1 MADYNVDTVGV
12 QIVSS
17 AEEGIKSLDT
27 LIAKATELTTKFEG
41 ISQQANNAKT
51 AFTGLGNVNVGT
63 TTSTGTTSGTG
74 TSTTDTPSTTNAS
87 LNKSMKNFFNLG
99 KAILIFRTVQTG
111 FKKTVGHAVEA
122 TENFNLFN
130 VAMGEGIEG
139 AMQFQQTMSSA
150 FGMNISDSMRYQGF
164 FQSLAENLGI
174 VNESA
179 TIMSENLTKLTYDL
193 ASLYNTDI
201 DSTYNKLQ
209 SGIVG
214 QTKPLRSFGIDVTA
228 QTLQGYL
235 DEFNMRVPI
244 QELTQAE
251 KVLLRY
257 IAILDQSRL
266 AQGNMARELESP
278 ANQMRVFTQQV
289 KEAGIWIGNVFM
301 GLWGRILPYAN
312 AIIMVIKEIFK
323 SIATLM
329 GFSWSDYDYGTPSYD
344 GAYLDVAD
352 DIGKVGSSAKKAQK
366 DLGLFGWDKVN
377 NIKSPTE
384 TGGSGGG
391 GVGSLGTGSYYD
403 MLTEKLKG
411 YDNLMGDVS
420 MKAKNIRD
428 DMLEWLGFT
437 PKVDALT
444 GEITGLSWS
453 FKDASLGAKLL
464 MTGLGVLAGI
474 KIVSWIGGAI
484 NSFKILTATIG
495 SSGVVGGI
503 KALITSIGTYTAVN
517 GGKLIPGILQGTKAW
532 LGTLS
537 PLAKAGIGVV
547 GLAGSYLVASSGAKQ
562 FAKDGE
568 LTTSSALKMGGGFA
582 GAVASGALLGSIIP
596 GVGTAVGATVGGIV
610 GGFATLL
617 GSTNAYNKEL
627 QAMRHEAN
635 LFDEVGIPIQDF
647 VDSVTGSMDAVTGSS
662 DEITKWI
669 VSHRESK
676 ESLKDVISEIDLL
689 NIKLGNSYYK
699 ASAKDVDAM
708 TASLDQMVLEVEA
721 SSTAFTNSAIAIT
734 EKLLEEGRISK
745 ETADAVV
752 ANAMRKADAEG
763 DAAEVM
769 RLKTIE
775 LTQALAD
782 GEITQEDY
790 AKQIAE
796 MRKEVSNTAPIF
808 SDLTTKVDI
817 FRDKATKSINV
828 GNYRQLENAV
838 DDITQSY
845 DESQAKVQELQ
856 VASVSA
862 IDEMIKY
869 TKDHLS
875 EVEKAHGKESELYK
889 NTEKE
894 LKELELTRKQTME
907 SYADDSQAL
916 SDAVATSFGSIINEI
931 TSAGGE
937 MTDESQAIVDD
948 MTSILNSMGYTVDLK
963 TGLVTAI
970 RNGKPEV
977 VSEFTKTGK
986 EAGDA
991 MTGEATKKF
1000 DNWLVNQNKKFNANK
1015 IWAIIGLKSDGKAL
1029 NIQSASMSGGRISV
1043 SAYASGGFPED
1054 GLFFA
1059 NSRELVGQFS
1069 NGKTAVANNDQ
1080 ITTGIYNAVR
1090 SANQEVVRALVNQN
1104 GNVEVKVYMDRNSL
1118 ASEMIDGI
1126 DFITS
1131 TTGKRLKT
1139 V

>member
-1 MADYNVDTVGV
+1 
-12 QIVSS
+12 
-17 AEEGIKSLDT
+17 
-27 LIAKATELTTKFEG
+27 
-41 ISQQANNAKT
+41 
-51 AFTGLGNVNVGT
+51 
-63 TTSTGTTSGTG
+63 
-74 TSTTDTPSTTNAS
+74 
-87 LNKSMKNFFNLG
+87 
-99 KAILIFRTVQTG
+99 
-111 FKKTVGHAVEA
+111 
-122 TENFNLFN
+122 
-130 VAMGEGIEG
+130 
-139 AMQFQQTMSSA
+139 
-150 FGMNISDSMRYQGF
+150 
-164 FQSLAENLGI
+164 
-174 VNESA
+174 
-179 TIMSENLTKLTYDL
+179 
-193 ASLYNTDI
+193 
-201 DSTYNKLQ
+201 
-209 SGIVG
+209 
-214 QTKPLRSFGIDVTA
+214 
-228 QTLQGYL
+228 
-235 DEFNMRVPI
+235 
-244 QELTQAE
+244 
-251 KVLLRY
+251 
-257 IAILDQSRL
+257 
-266 AQGNMARELESP
+266 
-278 ANQMRVFTQQV
+278 
-289 KEAGIWIGNVFM
+289 
-301 GLWGRILPYAN
+301 
-312 AIIMVIKEIFK
+312 
-323 SIATLM
+323 
-329 GFSWSDYDYGTPSYD
+329 
-344 GAYLDVAD
+344 
-352 DIGKVGSSAKKAQK
+352 
-366 DLGLFGWDKVN
+366 
-377 NIKSPTE
+377 
-384 TGGSGGG
+384 
-391 GVGSLGTGSYYD
+391 
-403 MLTEKLKG
+403 
-411 YDNLMGDVS
+411 
-420 MKAKNIRD
+420 
-428 DMLEWLGFT
+428 
-437 PKVDALT
+437 
-444 GEITGLSWS
+444 
-453 FKDASLGAKLL
+453 
-464 MTGLGVLAGI
+464 
-474 KIVSWIGGAI
+474 
-484 NSFKILTATIG
+484 
-495 SSGVVGGI
+495 
-503 KALITSIGTYTAVN
+503 
-517 GGKLIPGILQGTKAW
+517 
-532 LGTLS
+532 
-537 PLAKAGIGVV
+537 
-547 GLAGSYLVASSGAKQ
+547 
-562 FAKDGE
+562 
-568 LTTSSALKMGGGFA
+568 
-582 GAVASGALLGSIIP
+582 
-596 GVGTAVGATVGGIV
+596 
-610 GGFATLL
+610 
-617 GSTNAYNKEL
+617 
-627 QAMRHEAN
+627 
-635 LFDEVGIPIQDF
+635 
-647 VDSVTGSMDAVTGSS
+647 
-662 DEITKWI
+662 
-669 VSHRESK
+669 
-676 ESLKDVISEIDLL
+676 
-689 NIKLGNSYYK
+689 
-699 ASAKDVDAM
+699 
-708 TASLDQMVLEVEA
+708 
-721 SSTAFTNSAIAIT
+721 
-734 EKLLEEGRISK
+734 
-745 ETADAVV
+745 
-752 ANAMRKADAEG
+752 MRKADAEG

-889 NTEKE
+889 NTEEE